1 MGLVSIFYQTV
12 GAVEHTI
19 LEEQLRG
26 WASQKKNNSYGGL
39 KKSCT
44 TKRKVET
51 L

>member
-26 WASQKKNNSYGGL
+26 WASQKKQLLRWIEEILHHQKEG
-39 KKSCT
+39 
-44 TKRKVET
+44 
-51 L
+51 